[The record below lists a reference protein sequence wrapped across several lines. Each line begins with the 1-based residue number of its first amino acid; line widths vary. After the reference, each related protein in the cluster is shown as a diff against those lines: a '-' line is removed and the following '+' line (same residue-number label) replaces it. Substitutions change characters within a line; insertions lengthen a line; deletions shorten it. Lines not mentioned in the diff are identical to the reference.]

1 MSKKCANVRVLAG
14 VEQYIRAGQLQERME
29 GRKKDYK
36 REGKRRWKDEWE
48 NMSKGKNGRKKE
60 RERVGVEQRKKLEKE

>member
-36 REGKRRWKDEWE
+36 REGKRRWKDE
-48 NMSKGKNGRKKE
+48 
-60 RERVGVEQRKKLEKE
+60 